1 LLLPAFQFSGGH
13 CPLKESQ
20 KVGKMVATKR
30 SSWTEFWFRAFMFAG
45 MFVYLG
51 FVLSLLWMD
60 AILPFRAV
68 EEVPAIVT
76 LWRDPFARAELWHA
90 FKLSVVTA
98 TITTFFVFLIGAP
111 TAYALSRYPVRFA
124 IVVDTIVD
132 LLIIIPPLVVGLTL
146 VAIFGQTGIGRW
158 LNETIGVL
166 YTPQGIVVAQFAVAS
181 ALGIRVFKAAF
192 DQVNPRFEQVARSLG
207 ASPVYAFFRVTLP
220 LAKNGLL
227 AGAILAWARAMG
239 EFAPVLIVAG
249 TDVGKVLPVLA
260 FLNMSG
266 GNIEL
271 SFAVTTFMVIVSA
284 AALLTFKRL
293 GGQVYIW

>member
-1 LLLPAFQFSGGH
+1 
-13 CPLKESQ
+13 
-20 KVGKMVATKR
+20 
-30 SSWTEFWFRAFMFAG
+30 

-98 TITTFFVFLIGAP
+98 TITTFFVVLIGAP

-207 ASPVYAFFRVTLP
+207 ASPVYAFFRITLP

>member
-1 LLLPAFQFSGGH
+1 MI
-13 CPLKESQ
+13 
-20 KVGKMVATKR
+20 VTKR
-30 SSWTEFWFRAFMFAG
+30 LNWVEFWFKTVVFAG
-45 MFVYLG
+45 LFIYLG

-60 AILPFRAV
+60 AVLPFKAV

-76 LWRDPFARAELWHA
+76 LWRDPFARMELWNG
-90 FKLSVVTA
+90 FKLSLLTA
-98 TITTFFVFLIGAP
+98 TVTTFFVILLGVP
-111 TAYALSRYPVRFA
+111 TAYALSRYRFRLA
-124 IVVDTIVD
+124 IVLDTIVD

-146 VAIFGQTGIGRW
+146 VAIFGQTNLGQW
-158 LNETIGVL
+158 LNRTIGVL
-166 YTPQGIVVAQFAVAS
+166 YTLQGIVVAQFAVAS

-207 ASPVYAFFRVTLP
+207 ASPIYAFFRITLP
-220 LAKNGLL
+220 LAKNGLF
-227 AGAILAWARAMG
+227 AGSVLAWARAMG

-249 TDVGKVLPVLA
+249 TDIGKVLPVLA

-271 SFAVTTFMVIVSA
+271 SFAVTTFMVLVSA

>member
-1 LLLPAFQFSGGH
+1 MT
-13 CPLKESQ
+13 
-20 KVGKMVATKR
+20 VGR
-30 SSWTEFWFRAFMFAG
+30 RLNWTEFWFKAVVFSG

-76 LWRDPFARAELWHA
+76 LWRDPLARLELWQA
-90 FKLSVVTA
+90 FKLSVLTA
-98 TITTFFVFLIGAP
+98 TITTAFVILLGVP
-111 TAYALSRYPVRFA
+111 TAYALSRYKFRLA
-124 IVVDTIVD
+124 VVLDTIVD

-146 VAIFGQTGIGRW
+146 VAIFGQTKIGHW
-158 LNETIGVL
+158 LNTTVGVL
-166 YTPQGIVVAQFAVAS
+166 YTPQGIVIAQFAVAS

-207 ASPVYAFFRVTLP
+207 ASPVYAFFRITLP

-227 AGAILAWARAMG
+227 AGSVLAWARAMG

-271 SFAVTTFMVIVSA
+271 SFAVTTFMVLVSA

>member
-1 LLLPAFQFSGGH
+1 MIAS
-13 CPLKESQ
+13 
-20 KVGKMVATKR
+20 KR
-30 SSWTEFWFRAFMFAG
+30 LNWTEFWFKAIVFSG
-45 MFVYLG
+45 LFVYLG
-51 FVLSLLWMD
+51 LVLSLLWMD
-60 AILPFRAV
+60 AILPFKAV

-76 LWRDPFARAELWHA
+76 LWHDPLARMELLKA
-90 FKLSVVTA
+90 FKLSVLTA
-98 TITTFFVFLIGAP
+98 TVTTVFVILLGVP
-111 TAYALSRYPVRFA
+111 TAYALSRYRFRLA
-124 IVVDTIVD
+124 IVLDTIVD
-132 LLIIIPPLVVGLTL
+132 LLIIIPPLVVGLTI
-146 VAIFGQTGIGRW
+146 VAIFGQTDFGRW
-158 LNETIGVL
+158 LNERIGVL
-166 YTPQGIVVAQFAVAS
+166 YTTQGIIVAQFAVAS

-207 ASPVYAFFRVTLP
+207 ASPVYAFLRITLP
-220 LAKNGLL
+220 LTKNGLL
-227 AGAILAWARAMG
+227 AGSVLAWARAMG

-271 SFAVTTFMVIVSA
+271 SFAVTTFMVLVSA

>member
-1 LLLPAFQFSGGH
+1 
-13 CPLKESQ
+13 
-20 KVGKMVATKR
+20 MVASKR
-30 SSWTEFWFRAFMFAG
+30 FNWTEFWFKSVIFAVL
-45 MFVYLG
+45 FLYLG

-76 LWRDPFARAELWHA
+76 LWRDPLARMELWGA
-90 FKLSVVTA
+90 FKLSVLTA
-98 TITTFFVFLIGAP
+98 TTTTFFVILLGVP
-111 TAYALSRYPVRFA
+111 TAYALSRYRFRLA
-124 IVVDTIVD
+124 FVLDTIVD
-132 LLIIIPPLVVGLTL
+132 LLIIIPPLVVGLTI
-146 VAIFGQTGIGRW
+146 VALFGQTSLGQW
-158 LNETIGVL
+158 LNETVGVL

-207 ASPVYAFFRVTLP
+207 ASPVYAFFRITLP
-220 LAKNGLL
+220 LAKNGLI
-227 AGAILAWARAMG
+227 AGAVLAWARAMG
-239 EFAPVLIVAG
+239 EFAPVLVVAG
-249 TDVGKVLPVLA
+249 TGVGRVLPVLA

-271 SFAVTTFMVIVSA
+271 SFAVTTFMVLISA

>member
-1 LLLPAFQFSGGH
+1 
-13 CPLKESQ
+13 
-20 KVGKMVATKR
+20 
-30 SSWTEFWFRAFMFAG
+30 MFAG

-68 EEVPAIVT
+68 EEVPAIIT

-98 TITTFFVFLIGAP
+98 TITTFFAVLIGAP

>member
-1 LLLPAFQFSGGH
+1 
-13 CPLKESQ
+13 
-20 KVGKMVATKR
+20 MVAGKKFN
-30 SSWTEFWFRAFMFAG
+30 WTEFWFKSVIFAVL
-45 MFVYLG
+45 FLYLG

-76 LWRDPFARAELWHA
+76 LWRDPLARMELWGA
-90 FKLSVVTA
+90 FKLSVLTA
-98 TITTFFVFLIGAP
+98 TTTTFFVILLGVP
-111 TAYALSRYPVRFA
+111 TAYALSRYRFRLA
-124 IVVDTIVD
+124 FVLDTIVD
-132 LLIIIPPLVVGLTL
+132 LLIIIPPLVVGLTI
-146 VAIFGQTGIGRW
+146 VALFGQTSLGQW
-158 LNETIGVL
+158 LNETVGVL

-207 ASPVYAFFRVTLP
+207 ASPVYAFFRITLP
-220 LAKNGLL
+220 LAKNGLI
-227 AGAILAWARAMG
+227 AGAVLAWARAMG
-239 EFAPVLIVAG
+239 EFAPVLVVAG
-249 TDVGKVLPVLA
+249 TGVGRVLPVLA

-271 SFAVTTFMVIVSA
+271 SFAVTTFMVLISA

>member
-1 LLLPAFQFSGGH
+1 MAVSRRLS
-13 CPLKESQ
+13 
-20 KVGKMVATKR
+20 V
-30 SSWTEFWFRAFMFAG
+30 TELWFRVAIFAG
-45 MFVYLG
+45 LFLYCG
-51 FVLSLLWMD
+51 FVMALLWMD
-60 AILPFRAV
+60 AILPFKPV
-68 EEVPAIVT
+68 EEVPAVVT
-76 LWRDPFARAELWHA
+76 LWRETEARTELWGA
-90 FKLSVVTA
+90 FRLSLATATVTA
-98 TITTFFVFLIGAP
+98 MLAALLGIP
-111 TAYALSRYPVRFA
+111 TAYALSRFPFRLFV
-124 IVVDTIVD
+124 VVDTVVD

-146 VAIFGQTGIGRW
+146 LAVFSQTLIGQW
-158 LNETIGVL
+158 LNMTFGVL
-166 YTPQGIVVAQFAVAS
+166 YTRQGIVLAQFAVAS
-181 ALGIRVFKAAF
+181 ALAVRVFKAAF

-207 ASPVYAFFRVTLP
+207 ASPIYAFFRITLP

-227 AGAILAWARAMG
+227 AGFILAWARAMG

-271 SFAVTTFMVIVSA
+271 SFAVTTFMVVVSA

>member
-1 LLLPAFQFSGGH
+1 MTT
-13 CPLKESQ
+13 
-20 KVGKMVATKR
+20 GKR
-30 SSWTEFWFRAFMFAG
+30 LNWTEFWFKAVVFAG
-45 MFVYLG
+45 LFVYLG
-51 FVLSLLWMD
+51 LVLSLLWMD

-76 LWRDPFARAELWHA
+76 LWRDPLARRELLHA
-90 FKLSVVTA
+90 FKLSVLTA
-98 TITTFFVFLIGAP
+98 TITTVFVVLLGVP
-111 TAYALSRYPVRFA
+111 TAYALSRYRFRLA
-124 IVVDTIVD
+124 IVLDTIVD
-132 LLIIIPPLVVGLTL
+132 LLIIIPPLVVGLTII
-146 VAIFGQTGIGRW
+146 AIFGQTSLGRW
-158 LNETIGVL
+158 LNDTIGVL
-166 YTPQGIVVAQFAVAS
+166 YTTQGIVIAQFAVAS

-207 ASPVYAFFRVTLP
+207 ASPVYAFFRITLP

-227 AGAILAWARAMG
+227 AGSVLAWARAMG

-271 SFAVTTFMVIVSA
+271 SFAVTTFMVLVSA

>member
-1 LLLPAFQFSGGH
+1 MT
-13 CPLKESQ
+13 
-20 KVGKMVATKR
+20 VTKR
-30 SSWTEFWFRAFMFAG
+30 LNWTEFWFKAVVFSGLFI
-45 MFVYLG
+45 YLG

-60 AILPFRAV
+60 AVLPFKAV

-76 LWRDPFARAELWHA
+76 LWRDPIARMELWHG
-90 FKLSVVTA
+90 FKLSVLTASVT
-98 TITTFFVFLIGAP
+98 TVFVILLGVP
-111 TAYALSRYPVRFA
+111 TAYALSRYRFRLA
-124 IVVDTIVD
+124 IVLDTIVD

-146 VAIFGQTGIGRW
+146 VAIFGQTSLGQW
-158 LNETIGVL
+158 LNKTIGVL
-166 YTPQGIVVAQFAVAS
+166 YTPQGIIVAQFAVAS

-207 ASPVYAFFRVTLP
+207 ASPIYAFLRITLP
-220 LAKNGLL
+220 LAKNGLF
-227 AGAILAWARAMG
+227 AGSVLAWARAMG

-271 SFAVTTFMVIVSA
+271 SFAVTTFMVLVSA

>member
-1 LLLPAFQFSGGH
+1 MTVSRRLNWA
-13 CPLKESQ
+13 
-20 KVGKMVATKR
+20 
-30 SSWTEFWFRAFMFAG
+30 EFWFRTTIFSG
-45 MFVYLG
+45 LFVYLG

-68 EEVPAIVT
+68 EEAPAIVT
-76 LWRDPFARAELWHA
+76 LWRDPLARQELWHA
-90 FKLSVVTA
+90 FKLSVLTA
-98 TITTFFVFLIGAP
+98 TVTTAFAILLGVP
-111 TAYALSRYPVRFA
+111 TAYALSRYRFHLTV
-124 IVVDTIVD
+124 ILDTIVD

-146 VAIFGQTGIGRW
+146 VAIFSQTGVGQW
-158 LNETIGVL
+158 LNRNIGIL

-207 ASPVYAFFRVTLP
+207 ASPVYAFFRITLP

-227 AGAILAWARAMG
+227 AGSVLAWARAMG
-239 EFAPVLIVAG
+239 EFAPVLVVAG
-249 TDVGKVLPVLA
+249 TGVGRTLPVLA
-260 FLNMSG
+260 FLNMSA

>member
-1 LLLPAFQFSGGH
+1 MNVSKQ
-13 CPLKESQ
+13 
-20 KVGKMVATKR
+20 VN
-30 SSWTEFWFRAFMFAG
+30 WTEFWFKAIVFAG
-45 MFVYLG
+45 LFIYLG
-51 FVLSLLWMD
+51 FVLSLLWMN

-76 LWRDPFARAELWHA
+76 LWRDPLARMELWHS
-90 FKLSVVTA
+90 FKLSVLTA
-98 TITTFFVFLIGAP
+98 TVTTIFAILLGVP
-111 TAYALSRYPVRFA
+111 TAYALSRYRFRLA
-124 IVVDTIVD
+124 VVLDTIID

-146 VAIFGQTGIGRW
+146 VGIFGQISFGQW
-158 LNETIGVL
+158 LNTTIGVL
-166 YTPQGIVVAQFAVAS
+166 YTPQGIVLAQFAVAS

-207 ASPVYAFFRVTLP
+207 ASPVYAFFRITLP

-227 AGAILAWARAMG
+227 AGSVLAWARAMG

-271 SFAVTTFMVIVSA
+271 SFAVTTFMVLVSA

>member
-1 LLLPAFQFSGGH
+1 MR
-13 CPLKESQ
+13 
-20 KVGKMVATKR
+20 KVNEMVLNKR
-30 SSWTEFWFRAFMFAG
+30 LNWTEFWFKAIVFSGLFL
-45 MFVYLG
+45 YLG
-51 FVLSLLWMD
+51 LILSLLWMD
-60 AILPFRAV
+60 AILPFKAV
-68 EEVPAIVT
+68 EEMPAIIT
-76 LWRDPFARAELWHA
+76 LWRDSLAREELFYA
-90 FKLSVVTA
+90 FKLSVLTA
-98 TITTFFVFLIGAP
+98 TVTTFFVILLGVP
-111 TAYALSRYPVRFA
+111 TSYALSRYKFRLA
-124 IVVDTIVD
+124 VVLDTIVD

-146 VAIFGQTGIGRW
+146 VAIFGQTNLGRW
-158 LNETIGVL
+158 LNDTIGVL
-166 YTPQGIVVAQFAVAS
+166 YKPQGIIIAQFAVAS

-207 ASPVYAFFRVTLP
+207 ASPVYAFLRITLP
-220 LAKNGLL
+220 LAKNGLI
-227 AGAILAWARAMG
+227 AGSVLAWARAMG

-271 SFAVTTFMVIVSA
+271 SFAVTTFMVLVSA